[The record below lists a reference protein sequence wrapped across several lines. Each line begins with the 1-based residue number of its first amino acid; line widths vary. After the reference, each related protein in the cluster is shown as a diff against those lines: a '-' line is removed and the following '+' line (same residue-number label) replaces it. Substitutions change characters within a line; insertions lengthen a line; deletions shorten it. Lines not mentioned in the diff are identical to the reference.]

1 MAEPVSFGRQIRDN
15 LVAIISLFVAA
26 FSLVYAAWRQ
36 EVTEDQR
43 TVRQA
48 GFEILRNLGELQI
61 IADHA
66 QFTGDPMQG
75 NPVTGWGRVLMIRD
89 LAKLMPAPTQ
99 KHADALH
106 QTWEKEWQGLG
117 DNTASSEHI
126 TAAINTCRE
135 ETARVL
141 VGLD

>member
-1 MAEPVSFGRQIRDN
+1 MAEPVSFGQQFRNN
-15 LVAIISLFVAA
+15 LVAIVSLFVAA

-61 IADHA
+61 VADHA
-66 QFTGDPMQG
+66 HYTADALQG

-89 LAKLMPAPTQ
+89 LARLMPASAQ
-99 KHADALH
+99 QHAGILH

-117 DNTASSEHI
+117 ENTASSERI
-126 TAAINTCRE
+126 TTAINNCRE
-135 ETARVL
+135 ETARIL
-141 VGLD
+141 ASLD

>member
-1 MAEPVSFGRQIRDN
+1 MAEPVSIGQQIRNN
-15 LVAIISLFVAA
+15 LVAIISLMVALS
-26 FSLVYAAWRQ
+26 SLFYAAWRN

-66 QFTGDPMQG
+66 HFTGDALQG

-89 LAKLMPAPTQ
+89 LARLMPASAQ
-99 KHADALH
+99 QHAGILH

-117 DNTASSEHI
+117 ENSASNERI

-135 ETARVL
+135 ETARIL
-141 VGLD
+141 ASLD